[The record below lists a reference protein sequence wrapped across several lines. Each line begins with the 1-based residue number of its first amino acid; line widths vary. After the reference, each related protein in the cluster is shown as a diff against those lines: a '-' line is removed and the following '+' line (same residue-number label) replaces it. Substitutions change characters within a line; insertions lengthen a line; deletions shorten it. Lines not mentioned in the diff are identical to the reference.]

1 MDLVPRGEWP
11 FSFRFRGSL
20 GWGLPSPPDSLPQ
33 SWAPWPGQTPATD
46 LPTSS
51 SFGVPGACVVL
62 LLLGEPGR
70 CLHWGRG
77 PVSRLGLLCHKELL
91 KAPSFPL
98 NQAYREAQIGASEA
112 PGGRGDWPG
121 PGCSHLKALFCVLL
135 LPSSCSAVWKLG
147 SGGGIR
153 VSPTPSSSLTHAHSH
168 LRGWGVLRKH
178 IPG

>member
-1 MDLVPRGEWP
+1 M
-11 FSFRFRGSL
+11 GS
-20 GWGLPSPPDSLPQ
+20 PHPPDSSPQ

-51 SFGVPGACVVL
+51 SFGVPGACVL
-62 LLLGEPGR
+62 LLLREPGR

-98 NQAYREAQIGASEA
+98 NQVYREAQIGASEA

-135 LPSSCSAVWKLG
+135 LEFLLSHVEAGQWGWDPGG
-147 SGGGIR
+147 SGPAP
-153 VSPTPSSSLTHAHSH
+153 SPPPPSLTLTLICGGGGGRSEKAHP
-168 LRGWGVLRKH
+168 RVRRYARDGRTF
-178 IPG
+178 